1 MNFKKP
7 EFWDYSGLSI
17 WSIILYPLSLLFLFA
32 SLVIRL
38 LKIQKKFPI
47 PIICVGNIY
56 VGGTGKTPL
65 AIEIFK
71 IIKSSG
77 KNPGFVKKGYDYLFD
92 EIKMLEK
99 IGKTYLNKNREE
111 AINLLISF
119 EHDVAILDDGFQ
131 DFSIKK
137 DFSIVCFNSRQLIG
151 NGFIIPSGPLRENIK
166 SIKRA
171 DCIVINGDR
180 NIEFENKINKINKN
194 VKIFYSKY
202 KITNLDKFKNKKV
215 LAFAG
220 IGNPSNFFELLK
232 ENNINVKKTYS
243 YPDHHFYSVGELD
256 GIMADRFIFSDL
268 KTKKVNEQDVLLVT
282 TEKDYSRI
290 NNYNKQFIDYVEVDL
305 EIENKNEFINLIK
318 SKL

>member
-1 MNFKKP
+1 MKLNKP
-7 EFWDYSGLSI
+7 KFWDYPGISF
-17 WSIILYPLSLLFLFA
+17 WSIILYPVSILF
-32 SLVIRL
+32 SLVSLIIKL

-77 KNPGFVKKGYDYLFD
+77 KNPGFIKKGYNYLYD

-99 IGKTYLNKNREE
+99 IGKTYLNKDRKQ
-111 AINLLISF
+111 AISSLISF
-119 EHDVAILDDGFQ
+119 KHDVAILDDGFQ

-137 DFSIVCFNSRQLIG
+137 DFSVICFNSRQLMG

-171 DCIVINGDR
+171 ECIFINGDR
-180 NIEFENKINKINKN
+180 SIEFENKINKININ

-202 KITNLDKFKNKKV
+202 IIKNLDKFKNKKV
-215 LAFAG
+215 VAFAG

-232 ENNINVKKTYS
+232 ENNINLVKTYS
-243 YPDHHFYSVGELD
+243 FPDHHNYSNQELEN
-256 GIMADRFIFSDL
+256 IVTYS
-268 KTKKVNEQDVLLVT
+268 KKNHTIILT

-290 NNYNKQFIDYVEVDL
+290 NEKLKLICEYVKVDL

-318 SKL
+318 NKI